1 MTLAIALAIVLAL
14 QFAQT
19 AWTLT
24 HADEDGRAI
33 GLHIFQVPLDLVLGS
48 CFYSLGWL
56 LTGIRQDI
64 AQAIGI
70 GAWASYA
77 SVWGR
82 ALGFSLIAVRAAR
95 REAGDP
101 ASARRR

>member
-1 MTLAIALAIVLAL
+1 MTLVIALAVVLAL

-24 HADEDGRAI
+24 HADEEGRAI
-33 GLHIFQVPLDLVLGS
+33 GLHIFQVPLDMVLGS
-48 CFYSLGWL
+48 CFYAMGWLL
-56 LTGIRQDI
+56 LTGIRQDV
-64 AQAIGI
+64 AEAIGI

-95 REAGDP
+95 HEAVDP
-101 ASARRR
+101 ARRR